1 MSNPLVRRRAAG
13 AVVTL
18 SLFGAP
24 FALTGSANA
33 SPSPDEHHVVEE
45 PSHLTP
51 MPIPAAAYELGETL
65 SKLEGRELEV
75 TFLAEIIPHH
85 QGAIEMAEME
95 LERGESPD
103 IRTHAENIIANQQH
117 EVEQFTRWLE
127 EWYGVTPEE
136 AMAEAPPEAQEE
148 MEAMDAHM
156 AEMMAML
163 EAVPAGPGF
172 DAAFVAHMI
181 PHHQAGIVEFLEA
194 QSRAPHAELRVAAS
208 TGITMQAAEVADFR
222 TWLSAREGDA

>member
-1 MSNPLVRRRAAG
+1 
-13 AVVTL
+13 
-18 SLFGAP
+18 
-24 FALTGSANA
+24 
-33 SPSPDEHHVVEE
+33 
-45 PSHLTP
+45 
-51 MPIPAAAYELGETL
+51 MPVLGAAYEFGETL
-65 SKLEGRELEV
+65 SQLEGRELEV

-117 EVEQFTRWLE
+117 QIEQFTRRLA
-127 EWYGVTPEE
+127 EWYGLTPEE
-136 AMAEAPPEAQEE
+136 AKAEAPAEAQEE
-148 MEAMDAHM
+148 MAAMDAHM

-163 EAVPAGPGF
+163 EAVPAGPEF

-181 PHHQAGIVEFLEA
+181 PHHQAGIVELLEP

-208 TGITMQAAEVADFR
+208 EGITIQAAEVADFR
-222 TWLSAREGDA
+222 TWLAARTGDA